1 MVKLSALISL
11 IVIWKCR
18 GQRSVMGIY
27 HILQGKKSAQ
37 TIQDVHLFKVRRFFG
52 ILSFLSKQQF
62 EVLTTTLINEGYII
76 ENDNETIIVTTKG
89 KEWIE
94 QEQKNRP
101 FLADYHGWTYYQI
114 DRLFWLRLIL
124 FSQSLTSLKNKAS
137 FIPVV
142 SDWAVQSFVKKRL
155 ISLKQP
161 LDNTLQQLYQE
172 LLAILKVCS
181 KEQASLFV
189 LQITSAEKIGY
200 TINQAAEILLIDR
213 EDAKLLHLATLHKV
227 LTVLTEQSES
237 SRFPLLASLIADQNQ
252 DNHLTSSTKKTKE
265 WLEMGFTIDEISKR
279 RQLKITT
286 IQDHI
291 VELAHIEKDFSVQA
305 FINQQ
310 SWNLINEA
318 INETASIKLK
328 EIKRKLPETI
338 DYFMIRLVL
347 ARREREH
354 EFS

>member
-1 MVKLSALISL
+1 MVKSSALISL
-11 IVIWKCR
+11 IVFWKCQ

-37 TIQDVHLFKVRRFFG
+37 TIQDVHIFKVQRFFG

-62 EVLTTTLINEGYII
+62 ETITTTLIKEGYII
-76 ENDNETIIVTTKG
+76 ENDNQTMVVTKKG

-94 QEQKNRP
+94 REQKNSS
-101 FLADYHGWTYYQI
+101 FLSDYHGWTYYQI

-124 FSQSLTSLKNKAS
+124 FSQSLTSLKS
-137 FIPVV
+137 RSPFVPVV
-142 SDWAVQSFVKKRL
+142 SDWAVQTFVKKRI
-155 ISLKQP
+155 ISLKRP
-161 LDNTLQQLYQE
+161 LDNILQELYQE
-172 LLAILKVCS
+172 LFAILQTCS
-181 KEQASLFV
+181 NDQASLFV

-200 TINQAAEILLIDR
+200 TLNQAAEFLLIDSEEAR
-213 EDAKLLHLATLHKV
+213 LLHLASLHKI
-227 LTVLTEQSES
+227 LTVLTEQNDSI
-237 SRFPLLASLIADQNQ
+237 RFPLLASLIADQNQ

-265 WLEMGFTIDEISKR
+265 WLEMGFTINEISKR
-279 RQLKITT
+279 RQLKVTT

-291 VELAHIEKDFSVQA
+291 VELAHIEERFSVQA
-305 FINQQ
+305 FINEQN
-310 SWNLINEA
+310 WNLINEA
-318 INETASIKLK
+318 INETSSIKLK
-328 EIKRKLPETI
+328 EIKRKLPDTI